1 MKNILIFPFLSI
13 STGHHHVADALQAE
27 LESQGLAAEKIDIFS
42 HSYRRLEKLS
52 SVAYLKWIQ
61 YFPKTYSGIYRL
73 LACGEF
79 QHDKRYFMYEWL
91 FTQQMRHILQ
101 EKQPD
106 IAFCTHALPSYLL
119 NRLKPEYPN
128 QTVVNVYTDF
138 FVNQLWGRKNIDYHF
153 VPSTEVKKQ
162 LISEG
167 IDQNNIYL
175 TGIPVHQN
183 FEMESADTLQHH
195 PPYTIII
202 TGGSMGVGGILK
214 WVQELSP
221 GGKILYKILCG
232 RNEKLYS
239 YVKSLHHPLIEA
251 IPYLHSKAEMNR
263 LYEQATGIMTK
274 PGGVTISECLQ
285 KRLPVFIYH
294 ALPGQEEMN
303 LNLLHERKL
312 VTDMRN
318 WDMQKAEEYIAAFF
332 QSNEQMKEYKKHVN
346 GYLGE
351 MSDRKIKDVL
361 KRIIWKQKNT
371 LLKQRV

>member
-42 HSYRRLEKLS
+42 HAYSRLEKLS

-79 QHDKRYFMYEWL
+79 QHDKRFFMYEWL

-128 QTVVNVYTDF
+128 LTVVNVYTDF
-138 FVNQLWGRKNIDYHF
+138 FVNRLWGRKNIDYHF

-175 TGIPVHQN
+175 TGIPVHRN

-263 LYEQATGIMTK
+263 LYEQSTGIMTK

-303 LNLLHERKL
+303 LNLLHEKKL

-332 QSNEQMKEYKKHVN
+332 QSNEQMKEYKKHVI

-351 MSDRKIKDVL
+351 MSDRKIEDVL

-371 LLKQRV
+371 LLK

>member
-27 LESQGLAAEKIDIFS
+27 LDSQGFASEKMDIFS
-42 HSYRRLEKLS
+42 HTYRRLENLTS
-52 SVAYLKWIQ
+52 EAYLKWIQ
-61 YFPKTYSGIYRL
+61 HFPKTYSGIYRL
-73 LACGEF
+73 LACG
-79 QHDKRYFMYEWL
+79 QYQVDKRYTLYEWL
-91 FTQQMRHILQ
+91 FTQQMRHILN

-119 NRLKPEYPN
+119 NRLKPEYPDM
-128 QTVVNVYTDF
+128 TVVNVYTDF
-138 FVNQLWGRKNIDYHF
+138 FVNQLWGRENIDYHF
-153 VPSTEVKKQ
+153 APSIDIKKQ
-162 LISEG
+162 LMSEG
-167 IDQNNIYL
+167 IDQKHIFM
-175 TGIPVHQN
+175 TGIPVHRI
-183 FEMESADTLQHH
+183 FVRGSDDTCQHH

-214 WVQELSP
+214 WVQDLSP
-221 GGKILYKILCG
+221 GGNILYKILCG

-239 YVKSLHHPLIEA
+239 YVKSLRHPLIEA

-263 LYEQATGIMTK
+263 LYEQASGIMTK

-303 LNLLHERKL
+303 VNLLKKRKL

-318 WDMQKAEEYIAAFF
+318 WDMRKAEERIAAFF
-332 QSNEQMKEYKKHVN
+332 QSNEQLKEYENHVN
-346 GYLGE
+346 EYLGE
-351 MSDRKIKDVL
+351 ISDRKIEDVL
-361 KRIIWKQKNT
+361 KRLIRNKKHSLT
-371 LLKQRV
+371 QRV

>member
-42 HSYRRLEKLS
+42 HAYSRLEKLS

-128 QTVVNVYTDF
+128 LTVVNVYTDF

-175 TGIPVHQN
+175 TGIPVHRN
-183 FEMESADTLQHH
+183 
-195 PPYTIII
+195 
-202 TGGSMGVGGILK
+202 LK
-214 WVQELSP
+214 WNQQ
-221 GGKILYKILCG
+221 
-232 RNEKLYS
+232 
-239 YVKSLHHPLIEA
+239 
-251 IPYLHSKAEMNR
+251 IPCSTTRHIPSSSQGAVW
-263 LYEQATGIMTK
+263 GSV
-274 PGGVTISECLQ
+274 G
-285 KRLPVFIYH
+285 F
-294 ALPGQEEMN
+294 
-303 LNLLHERKL
+303 
-312 VTDMRN
+312 
-318 WDMQKAEEYIAAFF
+318 
-332 QSNEQMKEYKKHVN
+332 
-346 GYLGE
+346 
-351 MSDRKIKDVL
+351 
-361 KRIIWKQKNT
+361 
-371 LLKQRV
+371 

>member
-42 HSYRRLEKLS
+42 HAYRQLEKLS

-128 QTVVNVYTDF
+128 LTVVNVYTDF

-162 LISEG
+162 LI
-167 IDQNNIYL
+167 
-175 TGIPVHQN
+175 
-183 FEMESADTLQHH
+183 
-195 PPYTIII
+195 
-202 TGGSMGVGGILK
+202 
-214 WVQELSP
+214 
-221 GGKILYKILCG
+221 
-232 RNEKLYS
+232 
-239 YVKSLHHPLIEA
+239 
-251 IPYLHSKAEMNR
+251 
-263 LYEQATGIMTK
+263 
-274 PGGVTISECLQ
+274 
-285 KRLPVFIYH
+285 
-294 ALPGQEEMN
+294 
-303 LNLLHERKL
+303 
-312 VTDMRN
+312 
-318 WDMQKAEEYIAAFF
+318 
-332 QSNEQMKEYKKHVN
+332 
-346 GYLGE
+346 
-351 MSDRKIKDVL
+351 
-361 KRIIWKQKNT
+361 
-371 LLKQRV
+371 

>member
-42 HSYRRLEKLS
+42 HAYRRLEKLS
-52 SVAYLKWIQ
+52 SVAYLFKMNSI
-61 YFPKTYSGIYRL
+61 FPENVQRHL
-73 LACGEF
+73 QAHLACGEF

-128 QTVVNVYTDF
+128 LTVVNVYTDF

-175 TGIPVHQN
+175 TGIPVHRN

-221 GGKILYKILCG
+221 RRK
-232 RNEKLYS
+232 
-239 YVKSLHHPLIEA
+239 VLIQ
-251 IPYLHSKAEMNR
+251 N
-263 LYEQATGIMTK
+263 IMR
-274 PGGVTISECLQ
+274 Q
-285 KRLPVFIYH
+285 KRK
-294 ALPGQEEMN
+294 AL
-303 LNLLHERKL
+303 LLC
-312 VTDMRN
+312 
-318 WDMQKAEEYIAAFF
+318 QKFTPP
-332 QSNEQMKEYKKHVN
+332 
-346 GYLGE
+346 L
-351 MSDRKIKDVL
+351 D
-361 KRIIWKQKNT
+361 
-371 LLKQRV
+371 